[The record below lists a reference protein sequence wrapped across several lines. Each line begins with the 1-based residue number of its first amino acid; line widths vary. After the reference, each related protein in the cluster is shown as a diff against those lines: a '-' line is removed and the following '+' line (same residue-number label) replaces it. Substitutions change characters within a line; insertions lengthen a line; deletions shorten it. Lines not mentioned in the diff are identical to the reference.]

1 MNHRSRLSRVGVP
14 LATALVLV
22 FTLFPVYWMVST
34 AFDPQAASGARSLL
48 PGGFGLSNFRVVLT
62 EGGFGTFLRN
72 SVVVALATVLASGLL
87 SLFAVARFR
96 FRLRSSVLVMI
107 LVVQMVPMEAL
118 VIPLFIQ
125 VRTLGML
132 NSLLGLVVVYVGF
145 SLSFAIWNLRGFVA
159 AVPVELEEAA
169 YLDGASWW
177 RMFRSVLLPLVAPGL
192 VATSV
197 FSFITAWNEFIF
209 ALTFMQD
216 DSKYTVAVGL
226 RRLVFRPVRHRL
238 GLRHGSLDAHHHPRH
253 GLLRHRPAPAH
264 LGAGLWRRER
274 LGACM
279 PSVKPSMLPSVL
291 PS

>member
-1 MNHRSRLSRVGVP
+1 MNRRTPLSRAGLA
-14 LATALVLV
+14 LATGAVLV

-48 PGGFGLSNFRVVLT
+48 PGGFGLDNFRVVLT
-62 EGGFGTFLRN
+62 QGGFGTFLRN
-72 SVVVALATVLASGLL
+72 SILVALATVLASGLL
-87 SLFAVARFR
+87 SLFAAVAVARFR
-96 FRLRSSVLVMI
+96 FRLRTSVLVMI
-107 LVVQMVPMEAL
+107 LIVQMVPMEAL

-132 NSLLGLVVVYVGF
+132 NNLLGLVVVYVGF

-177 RMFRSVLLPLVAPGL
+177 RMFRSILLPLVAPGL

-226 RRLVFRPVRHRL
+226 RRFFGQFGTDWGLVMAASTLITIPVMVFFVIAQRRL
-238 GLRHGSLDAHHHPRH
+238 TSGLVS
-253 GLLRHRPAPAH
+253 
-264 LGAGLWRRER
+264 GA
-274 LGACM
+274 
-279 PSVKPSMLPSVL
+279 VKG
-291 PS
+291 

>member
-1 MNHRSRLSRVGVP
+1 MNHRTPLSRVGIP

-34 AFDPQAASGARSLL
+34 ALDPQAASGARSLL
-48 PGGFGLSNFRVVLT
+48 PGGFGLDNFRVVLT

-72 SVVVALATVLASGLL
+72 SILVALGTVLASGLL
-87 SLFAVARFR
+87 ALFAAVAVARFR
-96 FRLRSSVLVMI
+96 FRLRTSVLIMI
-107 LVVQMVPMEAL
+107 LIVQMVPMEAL

-169 YLDGASWW
+169 YLDGCSWW
-177 RMFRSVLLPLVAPGL
+177 RMFRSILLPLVAPGL

-226 RRLVFRPVRHRL
+226 RRFFGQYGTDWGYVMAASTLITIPVMIFFVIAQRRLTSGLV
-238 GLRHGSLDAHHHPRH
+238 S
-253 GLLRHRPAPAH
+253 
-264 LGAGLWRRER
+264 GA
-274 LGACM
+274 
-279 PSVKPSMLPSVL
+279 VKG
-291 PS
+291 

>member
-1 MNHRSRLSRVGVP
+1 MNHRTPLSRVGIP

-48 PGGFGLSNFRVVLT
+48 PGGFGLDNFRVVLT

-72 SVVVALATVLASGLL
+72 SILVALGTVLASGLL
-87 SLFAVARFR
+87 ALFAAVAVARFR
-96 FRLRSSVLVMI
+96 FRLRTSVLIMI
-107 LVVQMVPMEAL
+107 LIVQMVPMEAL

-169 YLDGASWW
+169 YLDGCSWW
-177 RMFRSVLLPLVAPGL
+177 RMFRSILLPLVAPGL

-226 RRLVFRPVRHRL
+226 RRFFGQYGTDWGYVMAASTLITIPVMIFFVIAQRRLTSGLV
-238 GLRHGSLDAHHHPRH
+238 S
-253 GLLRHRPAPAH
+253 
-264 LGAGLWRRER
+264 GA
-274 LGACM
+274 
-279 PSVKPSMLPSVL
+279 VKG
-291 PS
+291 

>member
-1 MNHRSRLSRVGVP
+1 MNHRTPLSRVGIP

-48 PGGFGLSNFRVVLT
+48 PGGFGLDNFRVVLT
-62 EGGFGTFLRN
+62 QGGFGTFLRN
-72 SVVVALATVLASGLL
+72 SILVALGTVLASGLL
-87 SLFAVARFR
+87 ALFAAVAVARFR
-96 FRLRSSVLVMI
+96 FRLRTSVLIMI
-107 LVVQMVPMEAL
+107 LIVQMVPMEAL

-169 YLDGASWW
+169 YLDGCSWW
-177 RMFRSVLLPLVAPGL
+177 RMFRSILLPLVAPGL

-226 RRLVFRPVRHRL
+226 RRFFGQYGTDWGYVMAASTLITIPVMIFFVIAQRRLTSGLV
-238 GLRHGSLDAHHHPRH
+238 S
-253 GLLRHRPAPAH
+253 
-264 LGAGLWRRER
+264 GA
-274 LGACM
+274 
-279 PSVKPSMLPSVL
+279 VKG
-291 PS
+291 

>member
-87 SLFAVARFR
+87 SLFAAIAVARFR

-132 NSLLGLVVVYVGF
+132 NSLLGLVVVYVG
-145 SLSFAIWNLRGFVA
+145 SGLSI
-159 AVPVELEEAA
+159 
-169 YLDGASWW
+169 
-177 RMFRSVLLPLVAPGL
+177 
-192 VATSV
+192 
-197 FSFITAWNEFIF
+197 
-209 ALTFMQD
+209 
-216 DSKYTVAVGL
+216 
-226 RRLVFRPVRHRL
+226 
-238 GLRHGSLDAHHHPRH
+238 
-253 GLLRHRPAPAH
+253 
-264 LGAGLWRRER
+264 
-274 LGACM
+274 
-279 PSVKPSMLPSVL
+279 
-291 PS
+291 

>member
-1 MNHRSRLSRVGVP
+1 MNHRTPLSRVGIP

-34 AFDPQAASGARSLL
+34 ALDPQAASGARSLL
-48 PGGFGLSNFRVVLT
+48 PGGFGLDNFRVVLT

-72 SVVVALATVLASGLL
+72 SILVALGTVLASGLL
-87 SLFAVARFR
+87 ALFAAVAVARFQ
-96 FRLRSSVLVMI
+96 FRLRTSVLIMI
-107 LVVQMVPMEAL
+107 LIVQMVPMEAL

-169 YLDGASWW
+169 YLDGCSWW
-177 RMFRSVLLPLVAPGL
+177 RMFRSILLPLVAPGL

-226 RRLVFRPVRHRL
+226 RRFFGQYGTDWGYVMAASTLITIPVMIFFVIAQRRLTSGLV
-238 GLRHGSLDAHHHPRH
+238 S
-253 GLLRHRPAPAH
+253 
-264 LGAGLWRRER
+264 GA
-274 LGACM
+274 
-279 PSVKPSMLPSVL
+279 VKG
-291 PS
+291 